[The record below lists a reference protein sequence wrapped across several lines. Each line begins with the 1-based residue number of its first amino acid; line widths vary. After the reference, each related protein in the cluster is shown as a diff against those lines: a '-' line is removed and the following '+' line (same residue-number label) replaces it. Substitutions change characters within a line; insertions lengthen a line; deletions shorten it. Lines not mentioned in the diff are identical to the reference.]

1 MYRMVIPLV
10 SDPPFPSN
18 PPDLQTLRFYF
29 NPELPIY
36 LNSETREKLQS
47 GEWLISASPPEF
59 SHLRAPSWRHEP
71 NGIEYEFQGD
81 SMATPIQRADRAVA
95 QDKELIGYDE
105 AMEKLS
111 REERFRAT
119 VYSMNTL
126 LVQKGVYSPQ
136 EFEFQFRQF
145 AQKNLR

>member
-1 MYRMVIPLV
+1 MATSPVER
-10 SDPPFPSN
+10 
-18 PPDLQTLRFYF
+18 
-29 NPELPIY
+29 
-36 LNSETREKLQS
+36 SERAASQDQD
-47 GEWLISASPPEF
+47 LISF
-59 SHLRAPSWRHEP
+59 
-71 NGIEYEFQGD
+71 
-81 SMATPIQRADRAVA
+81 
-95 QDKELIGYDE
+95 DE

-126 LVQKGVYSPQ
+126 LVQKGIYSPE